1 VIHVVDLTSEE
12 TRYLVNVLSQARK
25 DLLREIHHA
34 ATHDF
39 RDRLRRELEMNERL
53 DTKLL
58 PAEPEKKSA

>member
-1 VIHVVDLTSEE
+1 MVDLTSEE

>member
-1 VIHVVDLTSEE
+1 VVDLTFDE
-12 TRYLVNVLSQARK
+12 TRYLIHVLSQARK
-25 DLLREIHHA
+25 DLLHEIHHV

-39 RDRLRRELEMNERL
+39 RDRLRKELEMNERL

>member
-1 VIHVVDLTSEE
+1 MVDLTSDEI
-12 TRYLVNVLSQARK
+12 RYLVNVLSQARK

-58 PAEPEKKSA
+58 PAQPEKKSA

>member
-1 VIHVVDLTSEE
+1 VVDLTSEE